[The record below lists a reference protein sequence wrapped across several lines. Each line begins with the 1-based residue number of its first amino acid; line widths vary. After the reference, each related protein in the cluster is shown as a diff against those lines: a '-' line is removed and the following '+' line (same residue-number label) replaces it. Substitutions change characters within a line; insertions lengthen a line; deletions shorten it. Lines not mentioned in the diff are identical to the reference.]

1 MTIIVIEAYKLLINL
16 LLIFRKCMIIIVY
29 LNIYFCR
36 HILYIVMI
44 YNDYIFQLPIQ
55 NKYSKKLI
63 DVLIKGKANME
74 KSTPYAVCNAGIG
87 KKNKK

>member
-1 MTIIVIEAYKLLINL
+1 
-16 LLIFRKCMIIIVY
+16 
-29 LNIYFCR
+29 
-36 HILYIVMI
+36 MI

-87 KKNKK
+87 KKTKSKKKND

>member
-1 MTIIVIEAYKLLINL
+1 MTIIVIEAYKFLINL
-16 LLIFRKCMIIIVY
+16 LLIFRKCMIIIVH
-29 LNIYFCR
+29 LNIFFCR
-36 HILYIVMI
+36 HILYIVVI

-74 KSTPYAVCNAGIG
+74 KVNPYAVCNAGIG